1 MSNADSP
8 DDHPC
13 PFCAAEPSSVCRV
26 LREGL
31 NASDG
36 SRIAPIAFRTYQV
49 AARRLI
55 WREREPV
62 PHVPV
67 ICQGW
72 AAAVLTLSDGRRQ
85 ILSFLLPGDL
95 VSAALVYD
103 PLCPYSIEAIT
114 DVRYNGFD
122 RAAFKAALADS
133 PTLIGLLSTIH
144 GDETVQADQLA
155 VDLGQRDAA
164 ERIARLIFN
173 LSERLLQRG
182 LVRSGTPSSES
193 TRAATMDFPLRQH
206 HIADATG
213 LTVVHAGKVL
223 NELRRSGLI
232 EIGDRALVVTDPD
245 GLRRVADMY

>member
-1 MSNADSP
+1 M
-8 DDHPC
+8 
-13 PFCAAEPSSVCRV
+13 
-26 LREGL
+26 
-31 NASDG
+31 
-36 SRIAPIAFRTYQV
+36 
-49 AARRLI
+49 
-55 WREREPV
+55 
-62 PHVPV
+62 PHVPA

-72 AAAVLTLSDGRRQ
+72 AASVLTLSDGRRQ

-103 PLCPYSIEAIT
+103 PVSPYSVEAIT

-122 RAAFKAALADS
+122 RAAFKAALADN
-133 PTLIGLLSTIH
+133 PALIGLLSAFH
-144 GDETVQADQLA
+144 GDESSHADQLA

-173 LSERLLQRG
+173 LSERLLRRG
-182 LVRSGTPSSES
+182 LVRHGTPSPEL
-193 TRAATMDFPLRQH
+193 TRGAAMDFPLRQH

-223 NELRRSGLI
+223 NELRRGGLI
-232 EIGDRALVVTDPD
+232 EIGDRTLMVTDPD

>member
-1 MSNADSP
+1 MSYADSRENQ
-8 DDHPC
+8 PC
-13 PFCAAEPSSVCRV
+13 PFCAAEPSNICRI

-31 NASDG
+31 NTPDG
-36 SRIAPIAFRTYQV
+36 SRITPIPFQTHQV

-62 PHVPV
+62 PHVPA

-72 AAAVLTLSDGRRQ
+72 AASVLTLSDGRRQ

-103 PLCPYSIEAIT
+103 PVSPYSVEAIT

-122 RAAFKAALADS
+122 RAAFKAALADN
-133 PTLIGLLSTIH
+133 PALIGLLSAFH
-144 GDETVQADQLA
+144 GDESSHADQLA

-173 LSERLLQRG
+173 LSERLLRRG
-182 LVRSGTPSSES
+182 LVRHGTPSPEL
-193 TRAATMDFPLRQH
+193 TRGAAMDFPLRQH

-223 NELRRSGLI
+223 NELRRGGLI
-232 EIGDRALVVTDPD
+232 EIGDRTLMVTDPD